1 MGPGGG
7 GRDDGEH
14 DALDGVGDPGDARQE
29 QADAGHG
36 AHPGQGPE
44 HVPGREAAVAHA
56 GGAGGE
62 GYVGAH
68 NRHEAPDDER
78 RPPVAGPEPVPG
90 LVAGHGRQQA
100 DDDDLP
106 QRRAERAGFQTM
118 PARLN
123 CLRVRARPHQ
133 QPAADAITAPR
144 HSPAMVAGLSILV
157 PARATSRAAL
167 PAYWSR

>member
-1 MGPGGG
+1 MSPRPPSLAETGGNG
-7 GRDDGEH
+7 TRNRRKLHSLWITRGFAPAPRLMRPVESLGT
-14 DALDGVGDPGDARQE
+14 AR
-29 QADAGHG
+29 
-36 AHPGQGPE
+36 P
-44 HVPGREAAVAHA
+44 
-56 GGAGGE
+56 GAGGE

-68 NRHEAPDDER
+68 DRHEAPDDER

-106 QRRAERAGFQTM
+106 QRRAEHAGFQTM